1 MSYGRKLLKD
11 VEGYVPGEQLNRPD
25 IIKLNTN
32 ENPYPPSPR
41 VREAVRALGDDAF
54 RKYPDPVSL
63 AFRSACAERYGCA
76 DADWVIVGNGM
87 DELLSLVLRTFVDP
101 GDTVVATYPTYS
113 LYAILCALHGASLEY
128 IDLDDDLQMPDAMYS
143 AQGRLCFLTRPNAP
157 SGVAA
162 PRAAVER
169 LCASFPG
176 IVVID
181 EAYADFAD
189 DDCLDFPARFENA
202 IVMRTFSKS
211 FSLAGMRIGV
221 AVARPALIQEFMKTK
236 DSYNMDV
243 VSQAAGL
250 AAIEDYAWQQA
261 NVARVRETRARLR
274 AALIDLGF
282 DVPVSQSNF
291 LLAHWRGRP
300 SAKALFVALRDR
312 GILVRYFDARRLT
325 NALRITVGTDK
336 ECDAML
342 DALGELIEA
351 GPTAGV

>member
-1 MSYGRKLLKD
+1 MNYGRELLKD

-32 ENPYPPSPR
+32 ENPYPPSPK
-41 VREAVRALGDDAF
+41 VLEAIRALTDDAL

-63 AFRSACAERYGCA
+63 AFRSACAERYGCES
-76 DADWVIVGNGM
+76 ADWIIAGNGM

-113 LYAILCALHGASLEY
+113 LYEILCALHGSPLEY
-128 IDLDDDLQMPDAMYS
+128 IDLDDDLQLAEDMYV
-143 AQGRLCFLTRPNAP
+143 ARGRLCFLTRPNAP
-157 SGVAA
+157 TGVAA
-162 PRAAVER
+162 PRADVER
-169 LCASFPG
+169 LCESFPG

-189 DDCLDFPARFENA
+189 DNCLDFPARFPNA

-221 AVARPALIQEFMKTK
+221 AIARPALIREFLKTK
-236 DSYNMDV
+236 DSYNMDA

-250 AAIEDYAWQQA
+250 ASMQDYDWQQE
-261 NVARVRETRARLR
+261 NVAKVRATRTRLR
-274 AALIDLGF
+274 AALIERGF

-291 LLAHWRGRP
+291 LLAHWAGEP
-300 SAKALFVALRDR
+300 AAKGIFEALRER
-312 GILVRYFDARRLT
+312 GILVRYFNARRLT
-325 NALRITVGTDK
+325 NALRITVGTDA
-336 ECDAML
+336 ECDALLTGL
-342 DALGELIEA
+342 DAIIGDA
-351 GPTAGV
+351 GA